1 MNEIIENQVN
11 SLNATSASLD
21 ALWVVMAA
29 ALVFFMQAGFKCLE
43 VGLVRQHQITTVAM
57 KNMIDW
63 IVGSIIFFLAGY
75 GLMFGQSLGGMLGGS
90 MFVPDSFMV
99 EGGSRLGPV
108 FFMFQLAFAGTAITI
123 ISGAMSERTGF
134 IPYLTA
140 SVFTILLIYPVFG
153 HWVWGNLFFESN
165 TAWLADLGFI
175 DFAGSTV
182 VHSVG
187 AWVSLAGLYLIGP
200 RMGRY
205 TPDGKLSS
213 FPPNSIPMAV
223 LGVFILWMGWW
234 GFNGGSM
241 LKFDMEVGKIIL
253 NTNIAGAAAGLVA
266 YFHSYF
272 FQSKEDIYEKLLG
285 GVLGGLVAITASAH
299 IQTYTSALLLGCC
312 AGIVH
317 NLGYDL
323 LAKKWK
329 IDDAV
334 GAIPVHGFCGAF
346 GTLSLALFAP
356 ADQLAHGRWVQLG
369 VQLLGV
375 VICFIW
381 AGGLGYLMFMILK
394 KTVGLRVS
402 PSEERNGIN
411 LYHVIDDMKEE
422 MDEEELKKLLEEL

>member
-1 MNEIIENQVN
+1 
-11 SLNATSASLD
+11 
-21 ALWVVMAA
+21 
-29 ALVFFMQAGFKCLE
+29 
-43 VGLVRQHQITTVAM
+43 
-57 KNMIDW
+57 
-63 IVGSIIFFLAGY
+63 
-75 GLMFGQSLGGMLGGS
+75 
-90 MFVPDSFMV
+90 
-99 EGGSRLGPV
+99 
-108 FFMFQLAFAGTAITI
+108 
-123 ISGAMSERTGF
+123 
-134 IPYLTA
+134 
-140 SVFTILLIYPVFG
+140 
-153 HWVWGNLFFESN
+153 
-165 TAWLADLGFI
+165 
-175 DFAGSTV
+175 
-182 VHSVG
+182 VG

-205 TPDGKLSS
+205 TPDGKLSPFQS
-213 FPPNSIPMAV
+213 NSMPMAV

-234 GFNGGSM
+234 GFNGGST
-241 LKFDMEVGKIIL
+241 LKFDMKVGTIIL
-253 NTNIAGAAAGLVA
+253 NTNLAGAAAGLTA

-272 FQSKEDIYEKLLG
+272 FQNKEDIYEKLLG

-299 IQTYTSALLLGCC
+299 IQTYPSALLLGGC

-346 GTLSLALFAP
+346 GTLALALFAP
-356 ADQLAHGRWVQLG
+356 ADQLVHSRWTQLG

-422 MDEEELKKLLEEL
+422 IDEDELKKLLAELE